1 MFPSVWLFSKAFL
14 WYLDPE
20 TGKPIYSGITREISS
35 GIKLDVCGWVSGDG
49 VVTSMVT
56 ASVSRQG
63 IDTSASTG
71 NPPPTT
77 EKLVTTE
84 VCGRSGEPI
93 VLSGLLQNSTSASE
107 VRTPLISKL
116 PLLGNLFKSKSKTKE
131 KEQMVIFL
139 VPHVDYEVAIKSDFL
154 SADWAN
160 RRISKLKNLEA
171 IYE

>member
-1 MFPSVWLFSKAFL
+1 
-14 WYLDPE
+14 
-20 TGKPIYSGITREISS
+20 
-35 GIKLDVCGWVSGDG
+35 
-49 VVTSMVT
+49 MVT